1 MSTLD
6 DNLTNAVA
14 LDAERKQSSHEDV
27 KSSIDAG
34 VNAQIKQESTK
45 SDPAQTAEVA
55 SVAKEMQHKSVREAI
70 SAEHEIG
77 RGKVA
82 ARMSQFVDY
91 LFYLVYGMIILEFM
105 LKIMGARPGNG
116 FVQFVAAI
124 THPILG
130 PFERIVGTPSAGSFQ
145 LQLSY
150 LIALVVYILIHL
162 AINGV
167 FRLVAHR
174 KVTV

>member
-1 MSTLD
+1 MMA
-6 DNLTNAVA
+6 DNLTNSVA
-14 LDAERKQSSHEDV
+14 QDEERKQSSHQDV
-27 KSSIDAG
+27 KESIDAG
-34 VNAQIKQESTK
+34 VNAQIKQQSTK
-45 SDPAQTAEVA
+45 SDPAQTAEVQ

-70 SAEHEIG
+70 STEHEVG
-77 RGKVA
+77 RGKAA

-91 LFYLVYGMIILEFM
+91 LFYLIYGLIVLEFM

-116 FVQFVAAI
+116 FVQFIAAI
-124 THPILG
+124 SHPILG

-150 LIALVVYILIHL
+150 LIALVVYILVHL
-162 AINGV
+162 AINGI

>member
-1 MSTLD
+1 MSD
-6 DNLTNAVA
+6 NNLTNAVA
-14 LDAERKQSSHEDV
+14 QDEERKQSSHEDV

-34 VNAQIKQESTK
+34 VNARIKQESTK
-45 SDPAQTAEVA
+45 SDSAQTAEVA
-55 SVAKEMQHKSVREAI
+55 GVAKEMQQRSVRETI
-70 SAEHEIG
+70 STEHEVG
-77 RGKVA
+77 RGKAA
-82 ARMSQFVDY
+82 ARGSQFVDY
-91 LFYLVYGMIILEFM
+91 LFYLIYGVIVLEFM

-116 FVQFVAAI
+116 FVQFIAAI
-124 THPILG
+124 SHPILG

-162 AINGV
+162 AINGI

>member
-1 MSTLD
+1 MND
-6 DNLTNAVA
+6 DNLANGVA
-14 LDAERKQSSHEDV
+14 LDEERKQSSHEDI

-34 VNAQIKQESTK
+34 VNARIKQESSK
-45 SDPAQTAEVA
+45 SDPAQNAEVA
-55 SVAKEMQHKSVREAI
+55 SVAKEMQQRSVRETI
-70 SAEHEIG
+70 STEHEVG

-91 LFYLVYGMIILEFM
+91 LFYLVYGLIVLEFM

-130 PFERIVGTPSAGSFQ
+130 PFERIVGTPSAGSIQ
-145 LQLSY
+145 IQLSY

-162 AINGV
+162 AINGI